1 MTLYLY
7 RLTRIGGVG
16 YDECAGFV
24 VAAPDEA
31 RARSAPFCAWV
42 APDADGCAD
51 ECRHVDAVMEP
62 YLGPQTPCA
71 WEDPAR
77 TTCVHIGRADD
88 AVPQGVVLRAF
99 NAG

>member
-31 RARSAPFCAWV
+31 RARSALAALAALAALC
-42 APDADGCAD
+42 GLSLSL
-51 ECRHVDAVMEP
+51 AV
-62 YLGPQTPCA
+62 
-71 WEDPAR
+71 R
-77 TTCVHIGRADD
+77 R
-88 AVPQGVVLRAF
+88 
-99 NAG
+99 